1 VILTIAEAS
10 TKLCLFMRQEMAA
23 CLNGKPYC
31 ATTACMA
38 WDWIV
43 EPGEKEI
50 HKNSVDLYIRTL
62 GWEVVGPS
70 PTRGEYMVIM
80 RLTEAKAKG
89 RCGFAMGE
97 VTVEQQ

>member
-10 TKLCLFMRQEMAA
+10 TKLCPFMRQE
-23 CLNGKPYC
+23 
-31 ATTACMA
+31 
-38 WDWIV
+38 
-43 EPGEKEI
+43 
-50 HKNSVDLYIRTL
+50 
-62 GWEVVGPS
+62 
-70 PTRGEYMVIM
+70 GEYMVIM